1 MFTKAIVRKPG
12 KSVVDGISTAG
23 LGRVDFDKLC
33 RQHNAY
39 LSALKRCGLE
49 LIILDADENQPDSVF
64 MEDVAL
70 LTSKCAIISRP
81 EATSSRVEI
90 NNMSTVLNP
99 YFTYIEQIKREGTL
113 EAGDVM
119 MAEDR
124 FYIGLS
130 ERTNKAGADQLI
142 FILEKY
148 GYTGSKV
155 TLKDMLHLKT
165 GISFIENNTVVVA
178 GSMKTNKVFSSYKKI
193 IVEDDESYAAN
204 CLWIN
209 GNVLVAAGF
218 PKTSWAIKQAGHLVI
233 ELEMYEF
240 QKLDGGL
247 SCLSLR
253 F

>member
-1 MFTKAIVRKPG
+1 MFTKAIVRIPG
-12 KSVVDGISTAG
+12 MSVVDGITTAR
-23 LGRVDFDKLC
+23 LGPVNYPLLRE
-33 RQHNAY
+33 QHNAY
-39 LSALKRCGLE
+39 LFALKKCELE
-49 LIILDADENQPDSVF
+49 LIILNADEDYPDSVF

-81 EATSSRVEI
+81 GASSRREEI
-90 NNMSTVLNP
+90 NSMIMVLEP
-99 YFTYIEQIKREGTL
+99 HFKIIEKIKPEGTL

-119 MAEDR
+119 MAGDR

-130 ERTNKAGADQLI
+130 ERTNIAGADQLI
-142 FILEKY
+142 SFLEKY

-155 TLKDMLHLKT
+155 ILKDMLHLKT
-165 GISFIENNTVVVA
+165 GVSFIENNTVVVA
-178 GSMKTNKVFSSYKKI
+178 GSMKTNKVFSSYKRI
-193 IVEDDESYAAN
+193 IVEDDEGYAAN

-209 GNVLVAAGF
+209 GRVLVAAGF
-218 PKTSWAIKQAGHLVI
+218 PKTSRAIKQAGYPVI
-233 ELEMYEF
+233 ELEMSEF